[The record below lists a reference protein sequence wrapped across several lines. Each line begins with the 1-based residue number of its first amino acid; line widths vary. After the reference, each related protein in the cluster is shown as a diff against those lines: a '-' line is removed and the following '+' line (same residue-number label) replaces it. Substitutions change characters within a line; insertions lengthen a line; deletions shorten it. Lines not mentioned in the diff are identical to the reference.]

1 MKAREQGLALAEPRE
16 RKLNR
21 KFEGFLQCRLDAS
34 GRFTYA
40 DPELIDLSGCGE
52 LVGKPFSHFVYPAD
66 QSALAERF
74 QQALDCGEGPL
85 NSFRFCSATGQIHH
99 FKLISCP
106 LKTARG
112 VVGLNVALASVAGK
126 TGRDHLS
133 AAERYRL
140 LVESSQD
147 ILCTLDLDLRFTYA
161 SPSITALLGYSESEL
176 LGLSLLD
183 ILEAEDA
190 ALARGDLVEALAG
203 EASDGAE
210 LHQGH
215 IELRLASAEG
225 RPVWAEVRR
234 SFIRDDSGHPV
245 GVVAVGRD
253 ITERKA
259 EEVER
264 RKLELQIVQF
274 QKLESLGTL
283 AGGIVHD
290 FNNLLMGIQGNVS
303 LMLLEAEPGS
313 RIFERLKSVETY
325 VERGADLTRQLLGFA
340 RGGKYEPKPRDLNA
354 LLNESL
360 QLFGRTHKEIVLK
373 TDFDEQLHAVEVDR
387 GQIEQ
392 VLLNIFVNAWQAMPE
407 GGTLSVQTENV
418 TLNGRQ
424 ARSLQLTPGRYARLE
439 ISDTGCGMDEATRLR
454 VFEPFF
460 TTKGMGHGTGLGLA
474 SAYGI
479 VLNHGGIITVK
490 SRLRRGTSFVVYLP
504 VCDRSAAGEDAPP
517 AGIVPE
523 HASVL
528 LVDDET
534 MILDVGAEM
543 LEQLGCR
550 VVTAAGGREALE
562 IYAERPADFDLV
574 VLDMIMPEMSGGETY
589 DRLKQIN
596 PDVRVILATGYSCTG
611 QAAEIMRRGCN
622 GFMQKPFNLQTLSR
636 KLHELLARACPGQP
650 ELDSGATLELH

>member
-1 MKAREQGLALAEPRE
+1 MKSREQGLALAQPRE
-16 RKLNR
+16 RRSGRKL
-21 KFEGFLQCRLDAS
+21 EGFLQCRLDAA

-40 DPELIDLSGCGE
+40 DPELIDLCGCDE
-52 LVGKPFSHFVYPAD
+52 LVGQSFSHFVHPAD
-66 QSALAERF
+66 QPALADRF
-74 QQALDCGEGPL
+74 QQALVAGGGPR
-85 NSFRFCSATGQIHH
+85 NAFRFCGANGQIHH
-99 FKLISCP
+99 LKLISRP
-106 LKTARG
+106 FRTARG
-112 VVGLNVALASVAGK
+112 GVGLNVALTGV
-126 TGRDHLS
+126 TDELGRDQLS

-161 SPSITALLGYSESEL
+161 SPSITALLGYGESEL
-176 LGLSLLD
+176 LGASLND
-183 ILEAEDA
+183 ILAAEDA
-190 ALARGDLVEALAG
+190 ALVRADLTETLAG
-203 EASDGAE
+203 DDLTGVQ
-210 LHQGH
+210 LPQGH
-215 IELRLASAEG
+215 LELSLASADG
-225 RPVWAEVRR
+225 RAVWVEVKR
-234 SFIRDDSGHPV
+234 SFIRDEGGRPV
-245 GVVAVGRD
+245 GIVAVGRD

-303 LMLLEAEPGS
+303 LMLLEAAPGS
-313 RIFERLKSVETY
+313 RLFERLKSVETY

-373 TDFDEQLHAVEVDR
+373 PDFDEQLHAVEVDR

-407 GGTLSVQTENV
+407 GGTLGVRTENV

-460 TTKGMGHGTGLGLA
+460 TTKAMGHGTGLGLA

-490 SRLRRGTSFVVYLP
+490 SRLRRGTSFVIYLP

-523 HASVL
+523 HAAVL
-528 LVDDET
+528 LVDDEA
-534 MILDVGAEM
+534 MILEVGAEM

-574 VLDMIMPEMSGGETY
+574 LLDMIMPEMSGGETY

-636 KLHELLARACPGQP
+636 KLHELLARACPGAATT
-650 ELDSGATLELH
+650 DSALELR